1 MAEDESLLV
10 SPPTQEMAAHVHD
23 YEHFTKL
30 FKWGAIFCLIVGFV
44 VLLILKS

>member
-1 MAEDESLLV
+1 MAEEESVLV

-23 YEHFTKL
+23 YEHFTTL
-30 FKWGAIFCLIVGFV
+30 FKWGAIVCLIVGFA